1 MDPIAAVAAYS
12 VAASQE
18 KVGTEVGIRVMK
30 MANDEQKAVMDLLL
44 RTLQAAGTG
53 LGQHIDIQ
61 A

>member
-1 MDPIAAVAAYS
+1 MDPISSVAAYS

-18 KVGTEVGIRVMK
+18 KVETEAGIRVLK

-44 RTLQAAGTG
+44 KTFQAVATG
-53 LGQHIDIQ
+53 LGQRIDVQ